1 MNLDYLATLLA
12 DRLSAI
18 VPAGFHVA
26 AQDGMLQYSAE
37 SGKFPGQLS
46 DHHVGRSGTYIR
58 DNFGVYGES
67 DRENIVG
74 VAVQALDE
82 LQDYISEATHMPWP
96 GEGSQPSPHG
106 RILDSHLDLWYG
118 DNERAI
124 LVCEPIPLPD
134 IV

>member
-37 SGKFPGQLS
+37 S
-46 DHHVGRSGTYIR
+46 VGRSGTYIR